1 MLPLPKGGKGGFVLI
16 RLWTPCFIIPPL
28 NGGLRG
34 IIDGISQSFRQMLE
48 KEVAYYTTGENRW
61 EDFIIVLLR
70 THVELRADF
79 RYLYWVDKLRFSSD
93 LQPE

>member
-1 MLPLPKGGKGGFVLI
+1 MESAKAFGKCSI
-16 RLWTPCFIIPPL
+16 
-28 NGGLRG
+28 N
-34 IIDGISQSFRQMLE
+34 
-48 KEVAYYTTGENRW
+48 EVAHYSTGENRW

-93 LQPE
+93 LQPA